1 MLLLMEFDRVK
12 HASAISAAE
21 RAGLTLRAVDHEDQ
35 LAQVN
40 FSDVELVLVGRGWT
54 TEVLHRLR
62 ESGLD
67 CPYLYVTLSA
77 EDNSAYQTA
86 KELGCVDVVAYP
98 LSMDYLKRWIRPKT
112 SEEDQMDESPP
123 LTPLEAILKRRVPST
138 SDVINTTTESNEPPD
153 DPEPL
158 RRGRV
163 VCIHS
168 ARGGVGK
175 STLTALL
182 ARSLSRAGLTV
193 GVIDLD
199 PKGNLLSIHHQSA
212 TMTTDDFT
220 RLPAHMDEAAFKE
233 SLASVDSWFLLPSG
247 RARDG
252 LDDKTLRQV
261 VYQFSRYFDVTL
273 IDTSPSAPS
282 TYSALGLSD
291 YAVFVMTPEWM
302 AFKRFLEEYELVR
315 HLKTPERVAVAVNRI
330 RRNVSEHRRA
340 LRLLDE
346 ANIPSDVVHVPED
359 HRLYR
364 DLITASPLAGSRK
377 VSDAID
383 HLLGA
388 IRITPAS
395 ERRLPIFHR
404 MRIREVMSK

>member
-12 HASAISAAE
+12 HASAIAAAK
-21 RAGLTLRAVDHEDQ
+21 RAGLALRAMDHEDQ
-35 LAQVN
+35 LSQVN
-40 FSDVELVLVGRGWT
+40 LADVELVLVGRGWAMD
-54 TEVLHRLR
+54 VLHRLR

-67 CPYLYVTLSA
+67 CPYIYVVSSA
-77 EDNSAYQTA
+77 EDDAAYQTA
-86 KELGCVDVVAYP
+86 KKLGCVDVVAYP
-98 LSMDYLKRWIRPKT
+98 LSMDYLKRWVRPEMPDEEQVST
-112 SEEDQMDESPP
+112 SPS
-123 LTPLEAILKRRVPST
+123 LTPLEAILKRRVPSKLDT
-138 SDVINTTTESNEPPD
+138 VNISAESKEPPD

-182 ARSLSRAGLTV
+182 ARALSRTGLTV

-212 TMTTDDFT
+212 TITTDDFT
-220 RLPAHMDEAAFKE
+220 RLPARMDEIAFKE
-233 SLASVDSWFLLPSG
+233 SLASVDEWFLLPSG

-252 LDDKTLRQV
+252 LDDKTLRQL

-273 IDTSPSAPS
+273 IDTSPSAAS
-282 TYSALGLSD
+282 TYSALGLAD
-291 YAVFVMTPEWM
+291 YVVFVMTPEWM

-315 HLKTPERVAVAVNRI
+315 HLKSPERVAVAVNRI
-330 RRNVSEHRRA
+330 RRKVSEHRRA

-346 ANIPSDVVHVPED
+346 ASIPSDIVHVPED

-364 DLITASPLAGSRK
+364 DLMTASPLAGSRK

-383 HLLGA
+383 HLIGA
-388 IRITPAS
+388 IRIASTP
-395 ERRLPIFHR
+395 ERRRTIFHR